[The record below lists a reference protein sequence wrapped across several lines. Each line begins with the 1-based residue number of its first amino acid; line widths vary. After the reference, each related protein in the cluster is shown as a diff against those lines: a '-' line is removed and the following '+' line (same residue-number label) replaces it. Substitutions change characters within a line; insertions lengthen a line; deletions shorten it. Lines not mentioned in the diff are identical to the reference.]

1 MRFWRRRIGLVERFW
16 VELIL
21 PTSSL
26 ISITSER
33 AASVISNGG
42 FLFRTVYTSHIISFI
57 ISFHLSFINQNF
69 EKMIDEMRP
78 LFHTAA

>member
-1 MRFWRRRIGLVERFW
+1 M
-16 VELIL
+16 ELIL

-26 ISITSER
+26 ISITSES

-42 FLFRTVYTSHIISFI
+42 FLFRTMCTSHIISFI

-69 EKMIDEMRP
+69 EKMIDEMRA